1 LKCIYITHHDIKKKK
16 NRVYYTLLFTQFSY
30 FETCVQT
37 VWINLYATSFILLR
51 IYPTHYY
58 KGLFGYRLLAKN

>member
-1 LKCIYITHHDIKKKK
+1 MILKRKKIVFITHSYSHNFPIL
-16 NRVYYTLLFTQFSY
+16 RHVYK
-30 FETCVQT
+30 T
-37 VWINLYATSFILLR
+37 VWINLYATSFTLLR